1 MFTQEVSIPVDEI
14 IWRNWQK
21 IAKIADFVNFA
32 KIANV
37 HPTAVNT
44 NGWLNLFDEIGK
56 RSPKSLILLILSIV
70 ELFRQICHFC
80 HRVHFWT

>member
-1 MFTQEVSIPVDEI
+1 MFTQGVSIPVDEL

-21 IAKIADFVNFA
+21 IAKIANFVKFA

-44 NGWLNLFDEIGK
+44 NGDLTNLTKLAKD
-56 RSPKSLILLILSIV
+56 
-70 ELFRQICHFC
+70 RQN
-80 HRVHFWT
+80 R